1 MKKRFLIVLTA
12 AVLLL
17 AGCGKS
23 DEENADSVAETDVSG
38 NVIEPETDDEKE
50 DNDSGNDNKDKDS
63 GDDKKSKDDKES
75 KDDKKDSK
83 SKDDKDSKDAKDK
96 SDKDSGEEE
105 DDESSAE
112 EVTEEPAPEYS
123 FDVQNE
129 YFGAYVKSLEE
140 ADGGATLTIEFVNVS
155 DQVYYK
161 SDEEMKPGATWEKSI
176 TQPKEKWLAAA
187 EKGTEN
193 WIHYEF
199 YDKESKCIFKGGVVF
214 KTNKNIEATDMR
226 VFTE

>member
-1 MKKRFLIVLTA
+1 MKKKFLIVLTA
-12 AVLLL
+12 VVLLL

-50 DNDSGNDNKDKDS
+50 DEDSG
-63 GDDKKSKDDKES
+63 
-75 KDDKKDSK
+75 
-83 SKDDKDSKDAKDK
+83 A
-96 SDKDSGEEE
+96 EE

-129 YFGAYVKSLEE
+129 YLGAYVKSLEE
-140 ADGGATLTIEFVNVS
+140 ADGGATLTIGFVNVS

-214 KTNKNIEATDMR
+214 KTDKNIEVKDMR

>member
-1 MKKRFLIVLTA
+1 MKKKFLIILTA
-12 AVLLL
+12 MMFLLG
-17 AGCGKS
+17 GCGKS
-23 DEENADSVAETDVSG
+23 DEENADSAAETDVSG
-38 NVIEPETDDEKE
+38 NVIEPETDEE
-50 DNDSGNDNKDKDS
+50 
-63 GDDKKSKDDKES
+63 
-75 KDDKKDSK
+75 
-83 SKDDKDSKDAKDK
+83 DDKDSKDDKKTKDN
-96 SDKDSGEEE
+96 KDSKDENDSVAEE

-129 YFGAYVKSLEE
+129 YLGAYVKSLEE

-214 KTNKNIEATDMR
+214 KTDKNIEVKDMR

>member
-1 MKKRFLIVLTA
+1 MKGNGKVKKKFLIILTA
-12 AVLLL
+12 MMFLLG
-17 AGCGKS
+17 GCGKS
-23 DEENADSVAETDVSG
+23 DEENADSAAETDVSG
-38 NVIEPETDDEKE
+38 NVIEPETDEE
-50 DNDSGNDNKDKDS
+50 DDKD
-63 GDDKKSKDDKES
+63 S
-75 KDDKKDSK
+75 KDDKKDKK
-83 SKDDKDSKDAKDK
+83 SKDDKDSKDDKKSKDN
-96 SDKDSGEEE
+96 KDSKDENDSVAEE

-129 YFGAYVKSLEE
+129 YLGAYVKSLEE

-199 YDKESKCIFKGGVVF
+199 YDKENKCIFKGGVVF
-214 KTNKNIEATDMR
+214 KTDKNIEVKDMR

>member
-1 MKKRFLIVLTA
+1 MKGNGKVKKKFLIILTA
-12 AVLLL
+12 MMFLLG
-17 AGCGKS
+17 GCGKS
-23 DEENADSVAETDVSG
+23 DEENADSAAETDVSG
-38 NVIEPETDDEKE
+38 NVIEPETDEE
-50 DNDSGNDNKDKDS
+50 DDKD
-63 GDDKKSKDDKES
+63 S
-75 KDDKKDSK
+75 KDDKKDKK
-83 SKDDKDSKDAKDK
+83 SKDDKDSKDDKKSKDN
-96 SDKDSGEEE
+96 KDSKDENDSVAEE

-129 YFGAYVKSLEE
+129 YFGAAVKSVEE

-214 KTNKNIEATDMR
+214 KTDKNIEVKDMR

>member
-1 MKKRFLIVLTA
+1 MKKKFLIVLTA

-23 DEENADSVAETDVSG
+23 DEENADSPAETDVSG
-38 NVIEPETDDEKE
+38 NVIDSETDDEK
-50 DNDSGNDNKDKDS
+50 DDKDS
-63 GDDKKSKDDKES
+63 GDDKKSKDDKN
-75 KDDKKDSK
+75 DSK

-96 SDKDSGEEE
+96 SDKDSGAEE
-105 DDESSAE
+105 DESSVE

-129 YFGAYVKSLEE
+129 YLGAYVKSLEE

-214 KTNKNIEATDMR
+214 KTDKNIEATDMR

>member
-1 MKKRFLIVLTA
+1 MKGNGKVKKKFLIILTA
-12 AVLLL
+12 MMFLLG
-17 AGCGKS
+17 GCGKS
-23 DEENADSVAETDVSG
+23 DEENADSAAETDVSG
-38 NVIEPETDDEKE
+38 NVIEPETDEE
-50 DNDSGNDNKDKDS
+50 DDKD
-63 GDDKKSKDDKES
+63 S
-75 KDDKKDSK
+75 KDDKKDK
-83 SKDDKDSKDAKDK
+83 KDKDSKDDKDS
-96 SDKDSGEEE
+96 SEEE
-105 DDESSAE
+105 NDESSEE
-112 EVTEEPAPEYS
+112 EVTEEPVPERTY
-123 FDVQNE
+123 DVQNE
-129 YFGAYVKSLEE
+129 YFGAAVKSVEE

-214 KTNKNIEATDMR
+214 KTDKNIEVKDMR

>member
-1 MKKRFLIVLTA
+1 MKKKFLIILTA
-12 AVLLL
+12 MMLLL

-23 DEENADSVAETDVSG
+23 DDENADSAAETGVSG
-38 NVIEPETDDEKE
+38 EESESDADDEK
-50 DNDSGNDNKDKDS
+50 DDKADKDS
-63 GDDKKSKDDKES
+63 KDDKKSKDDKSS
-75 KDDKKDSK
+75 KDDKKSKDDNSSKDDKK
-83 SKDDKDSKDAKDK
+83 SKDDKDSKE
-96 SDKDSGEEE
+96 DKDSGAE
-105 DDESSAE
+105 DGDENSVDQ
-112 EVTEEPAPEYS
+112 VTEEPAPEYS
-123 FDVQNE
+123 FDVENE
-129 YFGAYVKSLEE
+129 FFGAYVKSLEE

-155 DQVYYK
+155 GQVYYK

-199 YDKESKCIFKGGVVF
+199 YDKDSKCIFKGGVVF
-214 KTNKNIEATDMR
+214 KTDKNIEVKDMR

>member
-1 MKKRFLIVLTA
+1 MKGNGKVKKKFLIILTA
-12 AVLLL
+12 MMFLLG
-17 AGCGKS
+17 GCGKS
-23 DEENADSVAETDVSG
+23 DEENADSAAETDVSG
-38 NVIEPETDDEKE
+38 NVIEPETDEE
-50 DNDSGNDNKDKDS
+50 DDKD
-63 GDDKKSKDDKES
+63 S
-75 KDDKKDSK
+75 KDDKKDKK
-83 SKDDKDSKDAKDK
+83 SKDDKDSKDDKKSKDN
-96 SDKDSGEEE
+96 KDSKDENDSGAEEN
-105 DDESSAE
+105 DESSAE

-129 YFGAYVKSLEE
+129 YLGAYVKSLEE

-161 SDEEMKPGATWEKSI
+161 SDEEMEPGATWEKSI

-214 KTNKNIEATDMR
+214 KTDKNIEVKDMR